1 MSEIWEKAVSD
12 GKKWL
17 NKVYTERSEERTEED
32 RKCAAHTVADKCL
45 QRGSFYFYVTRA
57 QSGDHL

>member
-32 RKCAAHTVADKCL
+32 RKSAAHAVADKCL